1 MIRLGRNLGKLMKNG
16 TEIDKIFVYLKYLV
30 TLSKFVPI

>member
-1 MIRLGRNLGKLMKNG
+1 MVKLGRNLGKLMKNG
-16 TEIDKIFVYLKYLV
+16 TEIGKIFIYLKYLV